1 MNIELSSMSMPSVC
15 KLPAWITAASTLDAI
30 RLIELGA
37 RAGTVCLLTGIDKT
51 NANRLY
57 RQIHQRPSPP
67 GQTPFT
73 DSWYLKSDYRML
85 HASLAWRL
93 FQRYEQPGNRL
104 ARMMI
109 EVYECYVFLVQA
121 PLLDVTHLAFV
132 PQLMQMRIWKEC
144 VCQSCHT
151 RYVSPQDSNGTI
163 CPGCR
168 LYRKFR
174 CSACGA
180 FMGGYR
186 KGRRKSSCS
195 TCGEIQFQ

>member
-1 MNIELSSMSMPSVC
+1 MNIELSSMPTPSVY
-15 KLPAWITAASTLDAI
+15 KLPAWIRAASTLDAI

-37 RAGTVCLLTGIDKT
+37 RAGMVCPLTGIDKT

-67 GQTPFT
+67 GQAPFT

-93 FQRYEQPGNRL
+93 FQRYEQPDNRA
-104 ARMMI
+104 ARMVI

-121 PLLDVTHLAFV
+121 PLLDITHVAYV
-132 PQLMQMRIWKEC
+132 PQLMRMRVWREC

-151 RYVSPQDSNGTI
+151 HYVSPQDSNSII

-168 LYRKFR
+168 LYEKIR
-174 CSACGA
+174 CSACGTS
-180 FMGGYR
+180 MGGYR
-186 KGRRKSSCS
+186 KGRRKTIC
-195 TCGEIQFQ
+195 TACGWRHLK

>member
-1 MNIELSSMSMPSVC
+1 MSTPSVC
-15 KLPAWITAASTLDAI
+15 ELPVWNTVISTLDAI

-37 RAGTVCLLTGIDKT
+37 RANMVCQLTGIDKT

-67 GQTPFT
+67 GQAPFT

-93 FQRYEQPGNRL
+93 FQRYEEPGNRL
-104 ARMMI
+104 TRIMI
-109 EVYECYVFLVQA
+109 EVYECYVFMVQT
-121 PLLDVTHLAFV
+121 PLLDITHIAFV
-132 PQLMQMRIWKEC
+132 PQLMKMQIWKEF

-151 RYVSPQDSNGTI
+151 GYVSPTDSKDTI

-186 KGRRKSSCS
+186 KGRRKATCS
-195 TCGEIQFQ
+195 TCGELQLQ